1 MSSSQFVTG
10 VLKWFDTTKGYGF
23 VIYEDRDIF
32 LHSKRL
38 RDSGI
43 VVLPESKDF
52 NPGDKLQFKIQN
64 GPKGAYA
71 TDITRI

>member
-23 VIYEDRDIF
+23 VIHENKDVF

-43 VVLPESKDF
+43 IVLPDSRDF
-52 NPGDKLQFKIQN
+52 NPGDKLKFKIEH